1 MDPEDRLQWMDSGLA
16 VFRLKGGPAAALNH
30 VMTEMGREGGRVTR
44 SDDGTLLL
52 DNSDAWRRRYISA
65 KLEESDVEGLTEDER
80 AYAVQFR
87 EANGNTR
94 LRTLALTILAIV
106 LLFAAGFLPWRWCRI
121 ACAIAVIIACLFL
134 LLSPDD
140 GCRRRNERII
150 QSLNQPH
157 DHQENSL

>member
-16 VFRLKGGPAAALNH
+16 TFRMKGGPDEALNH
-30 VMTEMGREGGRVTR
+30 VITEMGREGGHLTR
-44 SDDGTLLL
+44 RKDGSLLL
-52 DNSDAWRRRYISA
+52 DNSTPWRRRFISA
-65 KLEESDVEGLTEDER
+65 KMEESDVEGLAEDER

-94 LRTLALTILAIV
+94 LRTVALTILGIV
-106 LLFAAGFLPWRWCRI
+106 LLFAAGFLPGRWCRI
-121 ACAIAVIIACLFL
+121 AGAIAVIIACLFL

-140 GCRRRNERII
+140 GCRRRNDRII
-150 QSLNQPH
+150 QSIDEHH